1 MFKKLFGFG
10 KKKAEADE
18 KLKVENE
25 KLKIKEGEEKKELE
39 ELKTKE
45 EDERKKLETLKK
57 EEEAERA
64 QLERKEELKKEKKLA
79 EEKERLKAEEEAKR
93 KELEELRV
101 KEEQERKELEELKL
115 KEKVER
121 EKLEKL
127 RIKEEEERK
136 ELEKLKNEEENRMA
150 IEAEKEAKRKK
161 IEELKKKE
169 ETSKKKG
176 FFKSLKERLVK
187 TREGLFGKM
196 KTLFAGRSVIDED
209 MYEELEDLLIQSDIG
224 MDMTLKIVGELEKE
238 VKKRGIKDPNLVY
251 DVLKDVMEGFLIA
264 EGTELEVDKP
274 GMNVVLV
281 VGVNGVGKTTTIG
294 KLAAKFIK
302 EGKKVVIGAGDT
314 FRAAA
319 IEQLEEWADRAGA
332 DIIKHEQGSDPGAV
346 VFDTLKAGENR
357 NADVVII
364 DTAGR
369 LHNKNNLMKELEK
382 INIII
387 KKHVG
392 EVAYESL
399 LVIDGTTGQNG
410 LNQAKVFNEV
420 TKLSGFVVT
429 KLDGTAKGGIVFA
442 ISEELKKPIKF
453 IGVGEG
459 IEDLRE
465 FDSKEYIDAIFE

>member
-1 MFKKLFGFG
+1 M
-10 KKKAEADE
+10 
-18 KLKVENE
+18 
-25 KLKIKEGEEKKELE
+25 
-39 ELKTKE
+39 
-45 EDERKKLETLKK
+45 
-57 EEEAERA
+57 
-64 QLERKEELKKEKKLA
+64 
-79 EEKERLKAEEEAKR
+79 
-93 KELEELRV
+93 
-101 KEEQERKELEELKL
+101 
-115 KEKVER
+115 
-121 EKLEKL
+121 
-127 RIKEEEERK
+127 KEEEERK
-136 ELEKLKNEEENRMA
+136 ELEELKAKEEKERKELERLKA
-150 IEAEKEAKRKK
+150 EEDKIAKEAEEEAKRKED
-161 IEELKKKE
+161 EE
-169 ETSKKKG
+169 SKKREEKSKKRG

-196 KTLFAGRSVIDED
+196 KTLFAGRSVIDEE

-238 VKKRGIKDPNLVY
+238 VRKRGIKDPNLVY

-274 GMNVVLV
+274 GMNIVLV

-294 KLAAKFIK
+294 KLAAKFVK
-302 EGKKVVIGAGDT
+302 DGKKVVIGAGDT

-319 IEQLEEWADRAGA
+319 IEQLEEWSDRAGA

-346 VFDTLKAGENR
+346 VFDTLKAAKNR
-357 NADVVII
+357 GADIVII

-392 EVAYESL
+392 ETAYESL

-465 FDSKEYIDAIFE
+465 FKSKEYIDAIFE